1 MKGLMLLAMRIGD
14 KPIAL
19 LSLIFIGLALFSGFS
34 WQAQQLSGEQ
44 SEIKNQSQQQIARMV
59 VETVTQHISALNSQM
74 ASLAQSPQ
82 LIAAMTDNDVTQIQA
97 QQNALKFA
105 LPQAQTVCLFNADV
119 DQPDD
124 NACLPISFA
133 TLTSLRQAKQDGHAD
148 IAMISLTT
156 DKAHALLAQRIVDSS
171 GQVKGV
177 LVVALKPDLISNLI
191 LKDYGLSGY
200 VELQQKTKQA
210 VVKLASQGDA
220 GLKQNKP
227 LFTQTIA
234 DTYWQV
240 AYWSKVSESST
251 ASWLVMVVVL
261 VIVMFML
268 LLRELWQSLLIRAD
282 ASSLRQAIKDL
293 QSSKL
298 KPKYHLAH
306 SVFQDV
312 IDEVQTVVHEMV
324 TASTGKVVTQK
335 KQPTSPLEI
344 HAASVDA
351 VVQKRQEI
359 EIDPAIFKAYDIR
372 GIVGTNINEN
382 IVKLLGQAIGSEA
395 QNRSKKRLV
404 VARDGRLSSES
415 LSKALVEGLV
425 STGCEVVD
433 IGQTATP
440 LMYFACEKLGTQS
453 GVMVTGS
460 HNPSDYNGL
469 KILLDGNNLAGD
481 ELKGL
486 YQRIKQGNFVSGN
499 GSKSMAD
506 VVDDYIKRIVGDVR
520 LTRSIKVVIDAGNGV
535 AGLIAPRLLQE
546 LGCDV
551 IELNCEVDGTFPGHH
566 PNPSQPE
573 NLQDLIKTVAQYDAE
588 LGIAFDGDGDRLG
601 VVDASGNPVWPDRLM
616 IMFAQDVLSRQ
627 PAATIIY
634 DVKSSTSLADSIMRA
649 GGEAVMSP
657 SGHSIIKNKMREID
671 AQLAGEMSGHIF
683 FKERWFGFDDGLYAA
698 ARLIELLA
706 SDPLERTPTEVFAAI
721 PNREN
726 TPEIV
731 IEMAEGENHV
741 FMEQLV
747 SEAHFT
753 GAQVTLIDGI
763 RAEYSNGW
771 GLVRASNTVPS
782 ISLRFEA
789 DTVENLHYIQQQ
801 FKQQML
807 QVKPTLTL
815 NF

>member
-1 MKGLMLLAMRIGD
+1 MKLMLLAVRIGG

-19 LSLIFIGLALFSGFS
+19 LSLILIGLAVFSGFS
-34 WQAQQLSGEQ
+34 WQAQQLSSEQ
-44 SEIKNQSQQQIARMV
+44 SEIKNQFQQQIANMI
-59 VETVTQHISALNSQM
+59 VETVTQHVSALNSQM

-82 LIAAMTDNDVTQIQA
+82 LIAAMTDNDVAQIQA
-97 QQNALKFA
+97 QQTALKFA

-148 IAMISLTT
+148 IAMLSIAT
-156 DKAHALLAQRIVDSS
+156 DKAHVLLAQRIVDSS
-171 GQVKGV
+171 DQVKGV
-177 LVVALKPDLISNLI
+177 LVVALKPELITNLI
-191 LKDYGLSGY
+191 LKEHGFSGY

-210 VVKLASQGDA
+210 AVTFASQGDA
-220 GLKQNKP
+220 GLKQTKP

-234 DTYWQV
+234 NTHWQV
-240 AYWSKVSESST
+240 VYWSKATDSSAT
-251 ASWLVMVVVL
+251 SWLVMTIVVASVFL
-261 VIVMFML
+261 IIV
-268 LLRELWQSLLIRAD
+268 LRELWQSLLLRAD
-282 ASSLRQAIKDL
+282 ACSLRQAVKDL

-312 IDEVQTVVHEMV
+312 IDEVQTLGHQMIATPNKAEI
-324 TASTGKVVTQK
+324 QK
-335 KQPTSPLEI
+335 KQTLSPLEI
-344 HAASVDA
+344 PPEPVET
-351 VVQKRQEI
+351 VFQKPQEI
-359 EIDPAIFKAYDIR
+359 AIDPAIFKAYDIR
-372 GIVGTNINEN
+372 GIVGTNINEST
-382 IVKLLGQAIGSEA
+382 VKLLGQAIGSEA

-440 LMYFACEKLGTQS
+440 LMYFACEQLGTQS

-460 HNPSDYNGL
+460 HNPADYNGL
-469 KILLDGNNLAGD
+469 KILLDGDNLAGD

-486 YQRIKQGNFVSGN
+486 YQRIQQGNFVSGT
-499 GSKSMAD
+499 GSKSTAD
-506 VVDDYIKRIVGDVR
+506 IVDDYVKRVVGDVR
-520 LTRSIKVVIDAGNGV
+520 LSRSVKVVVDAGNGV

-551 IELNCEVDGTFPGHH
+551 IELNCEVDGTFPNHH
-566 PNPSQPE
+566 PNPSQLE
-573 NLQDLIKTVAQYDAE
+573 NLHDLIKAVDYYDAE

-601 VVDASGNPVWPDRLM
+601 VVDASGHVIWPDRLM

-657 SGHSIIKNKMREID
+657 SGHSIIKNKMREIN

-698 ARLIELLA
+698 ARLLELLA

-721 PNREN
+721 PNHEN

-741 FMEQLV
+741 FMAQLA
-747 SEAHFT
+747 SEADFT

-763 RAEYSNGW
+763 RAEYANGW
-771 GLVRASNTVPS
+771 GLVRASNTVPG

-789 DTVENLHYIQQQ
+789 DTLENLHYIQQQ

>member
-1 MKGLMLLAMRIGD
+1 MKLMLLAVRIGS
-14 KPIAL
+14 KPIAV
-19 LSLIFIGLALFSGFS
+19 LSLIIIGLALFFGFS
-34 WQAQQLSGEQ
+34 WQAQQLSGEE
-44 SEIKNQSQQQIARMV
+44 SDLRNQSQQQIANILF
-59 VETVTQHISALNSQM
+59 ETVTHTVTALNSQM

-82 LIAAMTDNDVTQIQA
+82 LIVAMTDNDVTQIQA
-97 QQNALKFA
+97 QQDALRFA
-105 LPQAQTVCLFNADV
+105 IPQAQTVCLLNADV

-148 IAMISLTT
+148 IAMMSIATE
-156 DKAHALLAQRIVDSS
+156 KAHVLLAQRIVDSS
-171 GQVKGV
+171 DQVKGV
-177 LVVALKPDLISNLI
+177 LVVALKPELITDLI
-191 LKDYGLSGY
+191 LKEYGLNGY

-210 VVKLASQGDA
+210 AVKLASQGDA
-220 GLKQNKP
+220 RLKQTKP
-227 LFTQTIA
+227 LFTQAID

-240 AYWSKVSESST
+240 AYWPKISESSAT
-251 ASWLVMVVVL
+251 SWLVMVIVLGIVV
-261 VIVMFML
+261 ITL

-282 ASSLRQAIKDL
+282 ASSLKQVVKDL
-293 QSSKL
+293 QYSKL
-298 KPKYHLAH
+298 KPKYHLVH
-306 SVFQDV
+306 RELQDV
-312 IDEVQTVVHEMV
+312 IDEVQTVGHDMV
-324 TASTGKVVTQK
+324 AGPKKTRAQK
-335 KQPTSPLEI
+335 QQALSPLE
-344 HAASVDA
+344 SSPEPVEA
-351 VVQKRQEI
+351 VIQKPQQI

-372 GIVGTNINEN
+372 GVVGTNINEA
-382 IVKLLGQAIGSEA
+382 IFKLIGQAIGSEA
-395 QNRSKKRLV
+395 QSRGRTRLV
-404 VARDGRLSSES
+404 VARDGRLSSDGLCKS
-415 LSKALVEGLV
+415 LIDGII
-425 STGCEVVD
+425 STGCGVVD
-433 IGQTATP
+433 IGQTPTP
-440 LMYFACEKLGTQS
+440 LMYFACEHLNTQS

-460 HNPSDYNGL
+460 HNPSNYNGL
-469 KILLDGNNLAGD
+469 KILLDGYNLAGD

-486 YQRIKQGNFVSGN
+486 YQRIQQYDFLSGM
-499 GSKSMAD
+499 GSKSTAD
-506 VVDDYIKRIVGDVR
+506 IVDDYIKRVVGDVR
-520 LTRSIKVVIDAGNGV
+520 LSRSVKVVVDAGNGV

-551 IELNCEVDGTFPGHH
+551 IELNCDVDGTFPSHH

-573 NLQDLIKTVAQYDAE
+573 NLRDLIQAVAQYDAE

-601 VVDASGNPVWPDRLM
+601 VVDASGHVIWPDRLM

-627 PAATIIY
+627 PAATILY
-634 DVKSSTSLADSIMRA
+634 DVKSSNNLADSIMRA

-657 SGHSIIKNKMREID
+657 AGHSIIKNKMREMN

-698 ARLIELLA
+698 ARLLELLA

-726 TPEIV
+726 TPEIL

-741 FMEQLV
+741 FIEQLA

-763 RAEYSNGW
+763 RADYSNGW
-771 GLVRASNTVPS
+771 GLVRASNTVPC

>member
-1 MKGLMLLAMRIGD
+1 MKGLMLLAVRIGG

-19 LSLIFIGLALFSGFS
+19 LSLILIGIAVFSGFS
-34 WQAQQLSGEQ
+34 WQAQQLSGDE
-44 SEIKNQSQQQIARMV
+44 SEIKNQSQQQIANMIF
-59 VETVTQHISALNSQM
+59 ETLTQHVTALNSHM
-74 ASLAQSPQ
+74 ATLAQSPQ
-82 LIAAMTDNDVTQIQA
+82 LITAMTNNDVVQIK
-97 QQNALKFA
+97 QQQDALLFA
-105 LPQAQTVCLFNADV
+105 LPPAQTVCLFSADV

-133 TLTSLRQAKQDGHAD
+133 TLTSLRQAKQAGHAD
-148 IAMISLTT
+148 IAMLSIAT
-156 DKAHALLAQRIVDSS
+156 DQAHVLLAQRIVDSS
-171 GQVKGV
+171 GHVKGV
-177 LVVALKPDLISNLI
+177 LVVALKPELITDLI
-191 LKDYGLSGY
+191 LKEYGLSGY

-210 VVKLASQGDA
+210 AVTLASQGDA
-220 GLKQNKP
+220 GLKQIKP

-234 DTYWQV
+234 DTHWQLVYWTK
-240 AYWSKVSESST
+240 ATDSSA
-251 ASWLVMVVVL
+251 ASWIVIAIVLGVVVL
-261 VIVMFML
+261 MF
-268 LLRELWQSLLIRAD
+268 LLRELWQSLLLKAD
-282 ASSLRQAIKDL
+282 AASLLQVVKDM
-293 QSSKL
+293 QSSTL
-298 KPKYHLAH
+298 KPKYHLTH

-312 IDEVQTVVHEMV
+312 IDEVQTVGHDMI
-324 TASTGKVVTQK
+324 
-335 KQPTSPLEI
+335 TSPKKAGTAKQQTLSPLGNRPEL
-344 HAASVDA
+344 VEA
-351 VVQKRQEI
+351 VIQKPQQI
-359 EIDPAIFKAYDIR
+359 ELDPAIFKAYDIR
-372 GIVGTNINEN
+372 GIVGSNINET
-382 IVKLLGQAIGSEA
+382 IIKLLGKAIGSEA
-395 QNRSKKRLV
+395 QKQGKKQLV
-404 VARDGRLSSES
+404 VARDGRLSSKS
-415 LSKALVEGLV
+415 LSYALVEGII

-433 IGQTATP
+433 IGQTPTP
-440 LMYFACEKLGTQS
+440 LMYFACEQLGTQS
-453 GVMVTGS
+453 GIMVTGS
-460 HNPSDYNGL
+460 HNPADYNGL
-469 KILLDGNNLAGD
+469 KIVLDGNNLAGD
-481 ELKGL
+481 ALKGL
-486 YQRIKQGNFVSGN
+486 YQRIKQGNFINGD
-499 GSKSMAD
+499 GSKSKAD
-506 VVDDYIKRIVGDVR
+506 VVDDYIERIVGDVS
-520 LTRSIKVVIDAGNGV
+520 LSRSIKVVIDAGNGV

-551 IELNCEVDGTFPGHH
+551 IELNCDVDGTFPNHH
-566 PNPSQPE
+566 PNPSQPK
-573 NLQDLIKTVAQYDAE
+573 NLEDLIKAVAQYDAE

-601 VVDASGNPVWPDRLM
+601 VVDASGHVIWPDRLM

-634 DVKSSTSLADSIMRA
+634 DVKSSNLLADSIMRA

-698 ARLIELLA
+698 ARLLELLA

-731 IEMAEGENHV
+731 IEMAEGENYV
-741 FMEQLV
+741 FMDQLA
-747 SEAHFT
+747 SEAEFA

-771 GLVRASNTVPS
+771 GLVRASNTVPG